1 MKQLKTVQ
9 IFADVKCEN
18 CTCYNQGRCC
28 HELPSIPVGQNDKCN
43 DGGWLFNG
51 KIINFRHC
59 CFELLPFG
67 FATDVQ
73 DLICKNCGYYDS
85 SGGECHFQRLNTY
98 KSSPIGWCNNGVWLY
113 RNQDNEVILGS
124 LEFLYE
130 KFMEGKDK

>member
-1 MKQLKTVQ
+1 MRQLKSVE
-9 IFADVKCEN
+9 IFSDVKCEN
-18 CTCYNQGRCC
+18 CVSFNQGRCC
-28 HELPSIPVGQNDKCN
+28 FTLPAISVEPHNRFGQGD
-43 DGGWLFNG
+43 WLFNG
-51 KIINFRHC
+51 EIINYRHIC
-59 CFELLPFG
+59 MELLPFG

-73 DLICKNCGYYDS
+73 ELICKNCGYYDS